1 VKPLPRIR
9 NPNPTA
15 NKNVPPPAGRSFSVM
30 PLIIDSHQ
38 DIAWNMLT
46 YGRDYTRSAYET
58 RRLEVGSDVPERNGD
73 CTVGWPE
80 YQRGQVAAVFATLFA
95 TPARKKEPGDILLY
109 TDYQTAHRL
118 YRNQVDVYRKLADS
132 QPDKFCLV
140 ASAKELDSL
149 LEHWSKPVQ
158 EDEGHPVGM
167 IYLMEGADGIRSPHE
182 LAEWYDLGLRI
193 IGLAWA
199 GTRYCGGTSEPG
211 PLTEEGRKLL
221 SAMMEYNF
229 ILDLSHMDEAAAFD
243 SLDRYEG
250 PVIATHSNCAA
261 LMKGSETNRHLPDGV
276 IRGLIERDGVIGLIP
291 LNTFLKAGWLRKNG
305 SRREEVSLDAFIAH
319 IDHICQ
325 IAGDA
330 KHAGIGSDFDG
341 GFGLQSIPHELD
353 TIADLQ
359 RVASK
364 LTERGYSES
373 DAANVLGGN
382 WLRFLRKHLPA

>member
-1 VKPLPRIR
+1 
-9 NPNPTA
+9 
-15 NKNVPPPAGRSFSVM
+15 M

-46 YGRDYTRSAYET
+46 YGRDYTRSAEET
-58 RRLEVGSDVPERNGD
+58 RRLEAGSTIPDLNGD

-95 TPARKKEPGDILLY
+95 APARKKEMGAILLY
-109 TDYQTAHRL
+109 ADSQKAHRL
-118 YRNQVDVYRKLADS
+118 YREQIDVYRKLADS
-132 QPDKFCLV
+132 HPDKFRLV
-140 ASAKELDSL
+140 ATVQELDSVI
-149 LEHWSKPVQ
+149 EHWSRPVP
-158 EDEGHPVGM
+158 EGEGHPVGM

-199 GTRYCGGTSEPG
+199 GTRYSGGTSEPG
-211 PLTEEGRKLL
+211 PLTEEGRKLI
-221 SAMMEYNF
+221 SAMMDYNF
-229 ILDLSHMDEAAAFD
+229 ILDLSHMDEAAALE

-261 LMKGSETNRHLPDGV
+261 LMKGAETNRHLPDQV

-291 LNTFLKAGWLRKNG
+291 LNSFLKVGWLLRKNG
-305 SRREEVSLDAFIAH
+305 SRKEEVALDAFIAH

-325 IAGDA
+325 LAGNA
-330 KHAGIGSDFDG
+330 NHAGIGSDFDG
-341 GFGLQSIPHELD
+341 GFGLQSIPRELD

-359 RVASK
+359 MVASK
-364 LTERGYSES
+364 LLARGYSES
-373 DAANVLGGN
+373 DTANVLGGN
-382 WLRFLRKHLPA
+382 WLRFLRNHLPA